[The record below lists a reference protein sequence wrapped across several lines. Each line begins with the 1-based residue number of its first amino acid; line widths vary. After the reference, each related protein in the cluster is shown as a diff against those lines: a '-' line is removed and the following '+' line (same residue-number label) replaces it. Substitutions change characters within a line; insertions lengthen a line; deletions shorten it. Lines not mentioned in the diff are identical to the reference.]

1 MEKVSA
7 RLTIVRSYTYM
18 NCEANFNSLQNKPH
32 KCGVQNQM
40 YYRCFR
46 ICLSL
51 LNFILQMANLQ
62 LSDMYFLEI
71 YC

>member
-40 YYRCFR
+40 YYYYFR
-46 ICLSL
+46 DL
-51 LNFILQMANLQ
+51 LLTDVFNVFFNK
-62 LSDMYFLEI
+62 
-71 YC
+71 